1 MLSREIRSTLERETK
16 LKNTKLVELKKK
28 KKQKTKKQKQKQIQ
42 IQIQKLGDVE
52 IFLGFGCLNRF

>member
-16 LKNTKLVELKKK
+16 LKNTKLVELKK